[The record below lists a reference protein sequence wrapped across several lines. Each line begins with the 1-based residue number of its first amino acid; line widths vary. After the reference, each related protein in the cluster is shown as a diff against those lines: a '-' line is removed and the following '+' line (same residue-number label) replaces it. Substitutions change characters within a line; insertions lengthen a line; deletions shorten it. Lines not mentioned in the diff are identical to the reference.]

1 MIVGKYCDAEEN
13 ASHGF
18 DPKRIT
24 TIIEL
29 ATRLELADEHW
40 VMLKLHDMNADYYS
54 QTGQY
59 AKGRPH
65 FEKLERAWKMGKD
78 SKRFS
83 LQRAFK
89 RMRFSGLLAKCKDFS
104 AAVKVGSCAFAEM
117 RAILP
122 KGHGCLDVS
131 DSMVD
136 PLGSMEKQ
144 LSEHL
149 DGQS

>member
-1 MIVGKYCDAEEN
+1 
-13 ASHGF
+13 
-18 DPKRIT
+18 
-24 TIIEL
+24 
-29 ATRLELADEHW
+29 
-40 VMLKLHDMNADYYS
+40 MLKLHDMNADYYS

-136 PLGSMEKQ
+136 PLGSMEDVGA
-144 LSEHL
+144 SAPER
-149 DGQS
+149 GQELHRSQTQT